1 MSINNKSTIEQLEND
16 YWPNID
22 PNDSSSLVRICHE
35 LRKKAIQDFE
45 IEDLRILI
53 GQNIGISYLIPMA
66 INQLEDNILA
76 EGDYYPGDLLYSVLS
91 SSQQYWINHL
101 KEFNKLKLIYLQN
114 QNNIENEE
122 LTWEIRKKL
131 KKAFA
136 DFCAYI
142 PE

>member
-1 MSINNKSTIEQLEND
+1 
-16 YWPNID
+16 
-22 PNDSSSLVRICHE
+22 

-91 SSQQYWINHL
+91 SSQEYWINHL

-114 QNNIENEE
+114 QNNFENEE

-131 KKAFA
+131 KKAFT
-136 DFCAYI
+136 DVCAYI